1 MFQVLLLLHVLG
13 AIFVFGPTVAF
24 TFLASETRRAPAG
37 GHFAAVVSDAIER
50 KVVLPGAIVQGITG
64 VLLILVGG
72 IDLTAPTSR
81 WLLGAL
87 ALYAVAIVFAFAVQ
101 APNSAR
107 MVELTRAPALAG
119 GPAAG
124 GTGSAGVAGGG
135 SAVLAG
141 GPPPEIAALGGKL
154 AQGGML
160 LTVLIVLI
168 VSLMVVRP
176 GV

>member
-37 GHFAAVVSDAIER
+37 GHFAAVVGDAIER

-124 GTGSAGVAGGG
+124 VSAGVAGGTG

-160 LTVLIVLI
+160 LTVLIILI